1 MDLVGD
7 LSLFMCCCSKALLV
21 YLAYFTLPL
30 SCFVSPYH
38 ALYCSTLGHDL
49 SPKHNSNVD
58 CKNARGIVFVKFF
71 IGFHS

>member
-7 LSLFMCCCSKALLV
+7 LSLLVCSCSRALLV
-21 YLAYFTLPL
+21 FAYSTLPL

-38 ALYCSTLGHDL
+38 ALYCSAFGCDL
-49 SPKHNSNVD
+49 NTNPNSNVIY
-58 CKNARGIVFVKFF
+58 KKVGGIVFVKFF